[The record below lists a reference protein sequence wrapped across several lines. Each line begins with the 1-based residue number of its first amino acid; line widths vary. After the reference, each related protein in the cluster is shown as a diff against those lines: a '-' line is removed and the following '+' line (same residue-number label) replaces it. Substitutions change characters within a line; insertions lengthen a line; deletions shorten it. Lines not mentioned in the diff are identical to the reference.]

1 MPRWMQVLSFTL
13 GLALLVGAPVAWGLS
28 RPQVSI
34 GEVPGA
40 SAAADPAPSPV
51 ASSSAAP
58 VAEASDPSAVDAPST
73 DRATDDS
80 LPPAAHTAIPL
91 PRTAGAEPQPVTDP
105 VRIRIDALDV
115 DVPVVPVGLQE
126 DRQME
131 IPDDAHEIGWYYP
144 GVRPGEKG
152 SAVLAGHVDSKE
164 GPGAF
169 WGLRDLALDDVVTIT
184 HDDGTERSWR
194 VVAREQ
200 YAKDELPIDD
210 VFVWGGDT
218 EQLALITCGGPWNR
232 DRASY
237 RDNIVVYTVPA

>member
-1 MPRWMQVLSFTL
+1 VPRWLQVVSFTI

-34 GEVPGA
+34 GAVPSVTA
-40 SAAADPAPSPV
+40 SAGPSVAAAD
-51 ASSSAAP
+51 
-58 VAEASDPSAVDAPST
+58 DAPATAADVST
-73 DRATDDS
+73 PVTGGTADETA
-80 LPPAAHTAIPL
+80 PPAVRAATPL
-91 PRTAGAEPQPVTDP
+91 PRATVTEPEPEPVTDP
-105 VRIRIDALDV
+105 VGIRIDALDV
-115 DVPVVPVGLQE
+115 DVPVVPVGLEE
-126 DRQME
+126 DGEME
-131 IPDDAHEIGWYYP
+131 IPDDAHEIGWYHP

-169 WGLRDLALDDVVTIT
+169 WGLRDLVLDDVVTIT
-184 HDDGTERSWR
+184 HADGTERSWR

-218 EQLALITCGGPWNR
+218 EQLALITCGGPWNA